1 MKEILKRAMIPVF
14 LSIILGGICGRV
26 VYKIYLDDSGLG
38 YDDNIIYLIQ
48 SGEYSSYDNMRAD
61 TVGYDYV
68 YYEEDKLYKTVIGI
82 TKNKDN
88 IDKIKNV
95 YDGEVSV
102 FKYYTDDILLNKELT
117 NYDNILQSEE
127 DNDKIM
133 EIVVKMLNLYKDNS
147 DAKLIKVS

>member
-117 NYDNILQSEE
+117 NYDNILQLEE